1 MVRDMERIFLTL
13 SAAMGFLAVALG
25 AFGAHGLKKK
35 LAPLADGADRLAW
48 WETGAHYHLTHAL
61 ALGLVAFLLARAP
74 SSAATASGYF
84 FLAGM
89 LLFSGSLYTMTLTG
103 IRVLGAV
110 TPFGGLC
117 LLVGWATLGY
127 AAWTS
132 LRP

>member
-1 MVRDMERIFLTL
+1 
-13 SAAMGFLAVALG
+13 MGFLAVAFG

-35 LAPLADGADRLAW
+35 LEPLTDGAQRLAW

-61 ALGLVAFLLARAP
+61 ALGLVAFMIAKAP
-74 SSAATASGYF
+74 SSAATASGWL

-110 TPFGGLC
+110 TPIGGLC
-117 LLVGWATLGY
+117 LLLGWASLGY
-127 AAWTS
+127 SAWTS